1 MAPPVPKAHPAEI
14 VFAVVTL
21 KIAYENVLHFQEGH
35 KNVREQNIK
44 SPACDCNPRFSRCK
58 CCTWGNP
65 AKKTIVETTQ
75 KKAND
80 VSELTNTNTLYLCVG
95 RDVIGSFAI
104 VGALGQP
111 PERTSHCAKKTWIVW
126 RNHTFHYG

>member
-1 MAPPVPKAHPAEI
+1 MIATPVFLDA
-14 VFAVVTL
+14 
-21 KIAYENVLHFQEGH
+21 NVALGAILQ
-35 KNVREQNIK
+35 KKQLLILY
-44 SPACDCNPRFSRCK
+44 SP
-58 CCTWGNP
+58 
-65 AKKTIVETTQ
+65 ETTQ

>member
-1 MAPPVPKAHPAEI
+1 MIATPVFLDA
-14 VFAVVTL
+14 
-21 KIAYENVLHFQEGH
+21 NVALGAILQ
-35 KNVREQNIK
+35 KKQLLILY
-44 SPACDCNPRFSRCK
+44 SP
-58 CCTWGNP
+58 
-65 AKKTIVETTQ
+65 ETTQ

-111 PERTSHCAKKTWIVW
+111 PARTSRCVTKT
-126 RNHTFHYG
+126 